1 MNSKSKTK
9 GLTSGRK
16 LITVTKPQHII
27 SEQFRTIR
35 TNLSFSMPDRDLRTL
50 LITSSVPG
58 EGKSTN
64 AANIAVVFA
73 QEGKRVLLIDAD
85 MRKPT
90 LHYTFPMPNSQGLST
105 ILTKQHEYIEAI
117 EVTYVEG
124 LYIIPSGP
132 IPPNPSELLSSR
144 NMELFLETVIQEF
157 DIVIFDAPPVLSVS
171 DALILGNKCDGTL
184 LIVNSGAV
192 DKSDVVKAKT
202 SLQSSQANILGAVLN
217 NFKIPNSNYYYDNYG
232 YGYGH
237 GDKKAKK
244 VKKF

>member
-1 MNSKSKTK
+1 MKNKKGKQLSNTK
-9 GLTSGRK
+9 GKK
-16 LITVTKPQHII
+16 LITVSRPQHII

-35 TNLSFSMPDRDLRTL
+35 TNLSFSMPDQDLKTL
-50 LITSSVPG
+50 LITSSIPG

-73 QEGKRVLLIDAD
+73 QEGKRVLLIDGD

-90 LHYTFPMPNSQGLST
+90 LHYTFPMSNTQGLST

-144 NMELFLETVIQEF
+144 NMDYFMETVMQEF
-157 DIVIFDAPPVLSVS
+157 DIIIFDAPPVLSVS

-184 LIVNSGAV
+184 LIVNSGEV
-192 DKSDVVKAKT
+192 DKSDVVKAKAA
-202 SLQSSQANILGAVLN
+202 LQSSQARILGAVLN
-217 NFKIPNSNYYYDNYG
+217 NFKLPNSNYYYDIYG
-232 YGYGH
+232 YGGKR
-237 GDKKAKK
+237 GTR
-244 VKKF
+244 

>member
-1 MNSKSKTK
+1 MKGKSKNYSSN
-9 GLTSGRK
+9 SGRK
-16 LITVTKPQHII
+16 LITAKRQQHII

-35 TNLSFSMPDRDLRTL
+35 TNLQFSMPDKDLKTL

-64 AANIAVVFA
+64 AANIAIVFA
-73 QEGKRVLLIDAD
+73 QEGKRVLLVDAD

-90 LHYTFPMPNSQGLST
+90 LHYTFPMSNSRGLST
-105 ILTKQHEYIEAI
+105 ILTRQHEFIEAV

-124 LYIIPSGP
+124 LFIIPSGP
-132 IPPNPSELLSSR
+132 IPPNPSELLSSK
-144 NMELFLETVIQEF
+144 NMDVFLETVVQEF

-192 DKSDVVKAKT
+192 DKWDVVKAKA
-202 SLQSSQANILGAVLN
+202 SLQSSQTRILGIVLN
-217 NFKIPNSNYYYDNYG
+217 NFKLSNSKYYFDTYG
-232 YGYGH
+232 YGGRNS
-237 GDKKAKK
+237 KK
-244 VKKF
+244 